1 VDLSS
6 LHDCPCRAST
16 VGDSTDK
23 DGYHYLVR
31 ANVSLVV
38 TCSFNMDE
46 ESLDDSLSNPVVNSL
61 TLAYFLLCRHMLRE
75 RDRTASEENAQA
87 TAYLI

>member
-1 VDLSS
+1 MDLSS
-6 LHDCPCRAST
+6 LHALVEPLDGAIQK
-16 VGDSTDK
+16 TDK

-31 ANVSLVV
+31 ASVSLVV

-61 TLAYFLLCRHMLRE
+61 TLAYFLLCRHRLRSNGQ
-75 RDRTASEENAQA
+75 RRKRSGHSLS
-87 TAYLI
+87 YIKM